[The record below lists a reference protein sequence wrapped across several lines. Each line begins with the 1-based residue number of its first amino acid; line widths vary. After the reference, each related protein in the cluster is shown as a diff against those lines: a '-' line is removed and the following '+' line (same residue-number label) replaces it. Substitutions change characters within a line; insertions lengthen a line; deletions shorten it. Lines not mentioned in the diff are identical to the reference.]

1 MYLQHSIRPH
11 TFPSNKISKAEEG
24 RTSLS
29 ILPINNFDHSIRY
42 LQRTLLGFDA
52 DNLQISFS
60 NPGFLP
66 WQEQVQS
73 VQMANDNTSTILVVP
88 GFESLYIK
96 AEDICYVNYLP
107 VELLREIFLYLLPG
121 RDWMLEETPP
131 PQLVFVQ
138 VCKHWRNIAIS
149 YPTLWS
155 TFMIIHPIER
165 HIPMTKLWLERSGN
179 HPLTIYIDH
188 RKSEFEKSCSTTD
201 VVINLLRPHIHRW
214 KAVTF
219 ILTAIQSSLL
229 ALPRD
234 EYPLLETFCFDVT
247 GSFAWNPESVERV
260 EEKFFPSSSPMLRE
274 VTWETHG
281 LSLHKPPLA
290 PTNITYLSGDFFM
303 DLPFF
308 DSISELKNLRTLRLH
323 GGVVSGRVPPPR
335 SIPLVLPHLRALEV
349 RTIFYAPFLLDSIA
363 TPSLKVLVMAN
374 RLDEKSRKSLCSLIS
389 RSRCH
394 LSAFSYLNG
403 LGDAL
408 ESEFFEEFLLSP
420 HMDSLSELNLLVN
433 NADAVLRVLVQLNTN
448 SGPVLPSLNRLW
460 LSTHTF
466 SGDLLLDMLECRAT
480 DFHPPTGAMMSEP
493 LFSADSPY
501 PSQYLFIPVSRYSL
515 CLQVTWI
522 KNNPDE
528 VFEWFKTN
536 AHTHWNLLTED
547 EYIELKSRKKQISST
562 N

>member
-1 MYLQHSIRPH
+1 MSNRAMDLRPCGHIR
-11 TFPSNKISKAEEG
+11 FKVL
-24 RTSLS
+24 LS
-29 ILPINNFDHSIRY
+29 IGDIIGRY
-42 LQRTLLGFDA
+42 FGMIPQLRPGFDA
-52 DNLQISFS
+52 DNPQISFS

-73 VQMANDNTSTILVVP
+73 VQIANDNTNTILVVP

-121 RDWMLEETPP
+121 RDWTLEETPP

-138 VCKHWRNIAIS
+138 VCKHWRNVAIS

-188 RKSEFEKSCSTTD
+188 QKSEFEKSCSTTD

-281 LSLHKPPLA
+281 LSLHRPPLA

-323 GGVVSGRVPPPR
+323 GGVSSR
-335 SIPLVLPHLRALEV
+335 SPDDFLRALPVGFNSYTEFEGTSDGQST
-349 RTIFYAPFLLDSIA
+349 RREKP
-363 TPSLKVLVMAN
+363 KV
-374 RLDEKSRKSLCSLIS
+374 
-389 RSRCH
+389 
-394 LSAFSYLNG
+394 
-403 LGDAL
+403 
-408 ESEFFEEFLLSP
+408 
-420 HMDSLSELNLLVN
+420 
-433 NADAVLRVLVQLNTN
+433 T
-448 SGPVLPSLNRLW
+448 VLPNFPISL
-460 LSTHTF
+460 
-466 SGDLLLDMLECRAT
+466 
-480 DFHPPTGAMMSEP
+480 PP
-493 LFSADSPY
+493 
-501 PSQYLFIPVSRYSL
+501 
-515 CLQVTWI
+515 
-522 KNNPDE
+522 
-528 VFEWFKTN
+528 
-536 AHTHWNLLTED
+536 
-547 EYIELKSRKKQISST
+547 
-562 N
+562 